1 MHAMKAYWASKV
13 GGWGPLCRGEAP
25 GNHGIAASQNNSHLL
40 TDIENTQ
47 NS

>member
-1 MHAMKAYWASKV
+1 MLAMKAYGASKV
-13 GGWGPLCRGEAP
+13 GAP

-40 TDIENTQ
+40 RDIENTQ